1 MSRSPV
7 GRLPSMLYLDHNS
20 TAPIDPGCL
29 EQMQRIAID
38 FPGNPASQHGLG
50 RAARRQLDE
59 ATETV
64 LESLTAA
71 PSAAEGYRLVWTS
84 GGTEANNLA
93 MFGVTRNRPG
103 AIVVSAIE
111 HASVRDAAMELQRLG
126 HTVLWLP
133 VGSDGVCQLE
143 RLEQWVEEHH
153 PIAMVSMML
162 GNNETGVLQPV
173 ALASKI
179 CRDAGAIFH
188 CDAVQAIGK
197 HRWSLDEIQADM
209 LTINAH
215 KIGGPVGVGA
225 LVLKRSLVLHP
236 QLFGGSQQLESRPG
250 TESLPLAA
258 GMAYAIS
265 KARQQLDGRIHHL
278 AFLRDRWEHRL
289 RAALPGA
296 VVIGDGAARLPQTS
310 CIAFPGWNRQAL
322 QMALDLQGLAC
333 STGSACASGS
343 SQPSH
348 VLAAMQLPPDWQMG
362 ALRFSWG
369 PEHLEEDVDR
379 AVAIVSRVVEGRSF
393 R

>member
-1 MSRSPV
+1 MSRPL
-7 GRLPSMLYLDHNS
+7 GGQPPPMLYLDHNS
-20 TAPIDPGCL
+20 TAPTAPGCL
-29 EQMQRIAID
+29 ERMRSIAIE

-50 RAARRQLDE
+50 RAARKQLDE
-59 ATETV
+59 AADTV
-64 LESLTAA
+64 LNSLSA
-71 PSAAEGYRLVWTS
+71 SAAAAEAYRVVWTS

-93 MFGVTRNRPG
+93 LFGATRKRPG
-103 AIVVSAIE
+103 AIVVTAIE
-111 HASVRDAAMELQRLG
+111 HASIRDAAMELQRLG

-143 RLEQWVEEHH
+143 PLEEWVATRQ
-153 PIAMVSMML
+153 PIALVSMML

-173 ALASKI
+173 GKASRI
-179 CRDAGAIFH
+179 CRDAGVLFH

-197 HRWSLDEIQADM
+197 HRWDLEGIPADF

-225 LVLKRSLVLHP
+225 LVMRRSLVIQP

-258 GMAYAIS
+258 GMAYALS
-265 KARQQLDGRIHHL
+265 NAQRHLNWRITHL
-278 AFLRDRWEHRL
+278 ASLRDLWERRL
-289 RAALPGA
+289 REALPGA
-296 VVIGDGAARLPQTS
+296 VVIGDRSPRLPQTS

-348 VLAAMQLPPDWQMG
+348 VLAAMGLPGDWQMG

-369 PEHLEEDVDR
+369 PEHQEQDVDR
-379 AVAIVSRVVEGRSF
+379 AVAIVSRVVQGKSF

>member
-1 MSRSPV
+1 MA
-7 GRLPSMLYLDHNS
+7 GRLSGMLYLDHNS

-29 EQMQRIAID
+29 QRMQNIAID

-50 RAARRQLDE
+50 RAARGQLDE
-59 ATETV
+59 EADTV
-64 LESLTAA
+64 LASLSAA
-71 PSAAEGYRLVWTS
+71 PTSAVQAYRVVWTS
-84 GGTEANNLA
+84 GGTEANNLVL
-93 MFGVTRNRPG
+93 FGATRNRPG
-103 AIVVSAIE
+103 AIVASAIE
-111 HASVRDAAMELQRLG
+111 HASVRDAATELQRLG
-126 HTVLWLP
+126 RSVLWLP

-143 RLEQWVEEHH
+143 PLEEWLAGGQ
-153 PIAMVSMML
+153 PIALVSMML

-173 ALASKI
+173 GQASKI
-179 CRDAGAIFH
+179 CRDAGILFH
-188 CDAVQAIGK
+188 CDAVQAVGK
-197 HRWSLDEIQADM
+197 HRWDLEGIQADF

-215 KIGGPVGVGA
+215 KIGGPVGIGA
-225 LVLKRSLVLHP
+225 LVMRRSLVIHP

-265 KARQQLDGRIHHL
+265 NAQQQLERRIDHL
-278 AFLRDRWEHRL
+278 ASLRDRWERRL
-289 RAALPGA
+289 RDALPGA
-296 VVIGDGAARLPQTS
+296 VVIGDRSPRLPQTS

-322 QMALDLQGLAC
+322 QMALDLEGLAC

-348 VLAAMQLPPDWQMG
+348 VLAAMGIPGDWQVG

-369 PEHLEEDVDR
+369 PEHQEQDVDR
-379 AVAIVSRVVEGRSF
+379 AVAIVSRVVQAKPF

>member
-1 MSRSPV
+1 
-7 GRLPSMLYLDHNS
+7 
-20 TAPIDPGCL
+20 
-29 EQMQRIAID
+29 MQRIAIE

-59 ATETV
+59 ATDTV
-64 LESLTAA
+64 LASLTAT
-71 PSAAEGYRLVWTS
+71 PSVAQGYRLVWTS

-93 MFGVTRNRPG
+93 LFGATRNRPG

-126 HTVLWLP
+126 HKVLWLP
-133 VGSDGVCQLE
+133 VDSDGVCLLEQLE
-143 RLEQWVEEHH
+143 EWVDGHH
-153 PIAMVSMML
+153 PIALVSMML

-173 ALASKI
+173 AQASRI
-179 CRDAGAIFH
+179 CRDAGILFH

-197 HRWSLDEIQADM
+197 HRWSLDGIQADI

-225 LVLKRSLVLHP
+225 LVMKRSLVIHP

-258 GMAYAIS
+258 GMAHAIS
-265 KARQQLDGRIHHL
+265 KAQQQLEGRIEHL
-278 AFLRDRWEHRL
+278 ASLRDLWERRL
-289 RAALPGA
+289 REALPSA
-296 VVIGDGAARLPQTS
+296 VVIGEQSARLPQTS

-348 VLAAMQLPPDWQMG
+348 VLAAMSLPGEWQTG

-369 PEHLEEDVDR
+369 PEHLEQDVDR
-379 AVAIVSRVVEGRSF
+379 AVDIVSRVVQGKSF
-393 R
+393 M

>member
-1 MSRSPV
+1 VSRPLG
-7 GRLPSMLYLDHNS
+7 GRMPSMLYLDHNS
-20 TAPIDPGCL
+20 TSPIDPGCL
-29 EQMQRIAID
+29 ERMQSVAIE

-59 ATETV
+59 ATDTV
-64 LESLTAA
+64 LAALTAA
-71 PSAAEGYRLVWTS
+71 PSAAEGYRVVWTS

-93 MFGVTRNRPG
+93 LFGATRNHPG
-103 AIVVSAIE
+103 PIVVSAIE

-126 HTVLWLP
+126 HQVLWLP

-143 RLEQWVEEHH
+143 PLKEW
-153 PIAMVSMML
+153 IAGHQSIALVSMML

-173 ALASKI
+173 DQASRI
-179 CRDAGAIFH
+179 CRDAGVLFH

-197 HRWSLDEIQADM
+197 HRWDLESVPADL

-225 LVLKRSLVLHP
+225 LVMQRSLMVHP

-258 GMAYAIS
+258 GMAYALS
-265 KARQQLDGRIHHL
+265 KAQQQLDGRIHHL
-278 AFLRDRWEHRL
+278 ASLRDLWERRL
-289 RAALPGA
+289 REALPSA
-296 VVIGDGAARLPQTS
+296 VVIGDHSARLPQTS

-348 VLAAMQLPPDWQMG
+348 VLAAMGLPGEWQMG

-369 PEHLEEDVDR
+369 PEHQEQDVDR
-379 AVAIVSRVVEGRSF
+379 AVEIVSGVVRGKSF

>member
-1 MSRSPV
+1 MRS
-7 GRLPSMLYLDHNS
+7 
-20 TAPIDPGCL
+20 
-29 EQMQRIAID
+29 IAIE

-50 RAARRQLDE
+50 RAARKQLDE
-59 ATETV
+59 AADTV
-64 LESLTAA
+64 LNSLSA
-71 PSAAEGYRLVWTS
+71 SAAAAEAYRVVWTS

-93 MFGVTRNRPG
+93 LFGATRKRPG
-103 AIVVSAIE
+103 AIVVTAIE
-111 HASVRDAAMELQRLG
+111 HASIRDAAMELQRLG

-143 RLEQWVEEHH
+143 PLEEWVATRQ
-153 PIAMVSMML
+153 PIALVSMML

-173 ALASKI
+173 GKASRI
-179 CRDAGAIFH
+179 CRDAGVLFH

-197 HRWSLDEIQADM
+197 HRWDLEGIPADF

-225 LVLKRSLVLHP
+225 LVMRRSLVIHP

-258 GMAYAIS
+258 GMAYALS
-265 KARQQLDGRIHHL
+265 NAQRHLNWRITHL
-278 AFLRDRWEHRL
+278 ASLRDLWERRL
-289 RAALPGA
+289 REALPGA
-296 VVIGDGAARLPQTS
+296 VVIGDRSPRLPQTS

-348 VLAAMQLPPDWQMG
+348 VLAAMGLPGDWQMG

-369 PEHLEEDVDR
+369 PEHQEQDVDR
-379 AVAIVSRVVEGRSF
+379 AVAIVSRVVQGKSF

>member
-1 MSRSPV
+1 MSGAV
-7 GRLPSMLYLDHNS
+7 GGRLPSMLYLDHNS

-29 EQMQRIAID
+29 ERMQSIAIE

-59 ATETV
+59 ATDRV
-64 LESLTAA
+64 LASLTTS
-71 PSAAEGYRLVWTS
+71 PSAAQTYRLVWTS

-93 MFGVTRNRPG
+93 LFGATRNRPG

-126 HTVLWLP
+126 QTVLWLP

-143 RLEQWVEEHH
+143 RLEEWIAGHH
-153 PIAMVSMML
+153 PLALVSMML

-173 ALASKI
+173 EQASRI
-179 CRDAGAIFH
+179 CREAGVLFH

-197 HRWSLDEIQADM
+197 HRWDLDGIQPDL

-225 LVLKRSLVLHP
+225 LVMQRSLAIHP
-236 QLFGGSQQLESRPG
+236 QLFGGAQQLESRPG

-258 GMAYAIS
+258 GMAYALT
-265 KARQQLDGRIHHL
+265 KAQQQLDGRIQHL
-278 AFLRDRWEHRL
+278 ASLRDRWERRL
-289 RAALPGA
+289 REALPSA
-296 VVIGDGAARLPQTS
+296 VVIGDHSARLPQTS

-348 VLAAMQLPPDWQMG
+348 VLAAMGLPGEWQMG

-369 PEHLEEDVDR
+369 PEHLDEDVDR
-379 AVAIVSRVVEGRSF
+379 AVEIVSRVVQGKLF